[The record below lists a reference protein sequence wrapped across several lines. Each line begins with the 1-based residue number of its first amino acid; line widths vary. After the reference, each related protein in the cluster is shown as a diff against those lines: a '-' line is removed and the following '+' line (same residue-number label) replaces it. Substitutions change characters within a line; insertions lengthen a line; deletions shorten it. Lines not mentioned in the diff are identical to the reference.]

1 MRAVIGTLLVAVS
14 LQCHA
19 KCADVKTSITGR
31 VEASAHSPIAGA
43 LIVVS
48 FIEYKTARSAIGY
61 SNRAGEFNLTFHWN
75 PLSGVGVR
83 GDICKGKLD
92 FVTVQAFARG
102 FRHSEDSVRMDDL
115 KGHTLF
121 QLERVTK

>member
-1 MRAVIGTLLVAVS
+1 MRAVIGVLLVAVS

-19 KCADVKTSITGR
+19 KGANVEASITGR
-31 VEASAHSPIAGA
+31 VEGGSAHSPIAGA

-48 FIEYKTARSAIGY
+48 FVDYKTARSAIGY
-61 SNRAGEFNLTFHWN
+61 SNRAGELKLTFHWN
-75 PLSGVGVR
+75 PLSGQGLR
-83 GDICKGKLD
+83 GDLCEGELD

-115 KGHTLF
+115 KGHT
-121 QLERVTK
+121 